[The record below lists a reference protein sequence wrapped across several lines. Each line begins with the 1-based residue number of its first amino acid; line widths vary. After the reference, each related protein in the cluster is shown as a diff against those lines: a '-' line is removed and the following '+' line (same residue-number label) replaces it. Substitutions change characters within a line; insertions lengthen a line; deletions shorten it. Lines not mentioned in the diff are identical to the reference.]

1 MAAETSEA
9 LVRERALY
17 DEAAAQFGGAID
29 RLVRSYERDPERQR
43 DLRQEIHLALWRSLA
58 RFDGRCSLRTWTFRV
73 AHNVGATF
81 IVRQR
86 RARTSTLVSLEEL
99 DDLPEAHPTEE
110 ALDHGLLVQRL
121 HALIAQL
128 LPSDRELVLL
138 YLEGFD
144 AAAIAEVTGHSA
156 ANVATKIHRIK
167 NVIARRA
174 RAAEGVR

>member
-1 MAAETSEA
+1 MPSEPPEE
-9 LVRERALY
+9 LGRERALY

-81 IVRQR
+81 ILRQR
-86 RARTSTLVSLEEL
+86 RARASSLVSLEEL
-99 DDLPEAHPTEE
+99 DDISDPHPAEDT
-110 ALDHGLLVQRL
+110 LDRRLLLQRL
-121 HALIAQL
+121 YSLIERL
-128 LPSDRELVLL
+128 TPGDRELVLL

-144 AAAIAEVTGHSA
+144 AAAIAEVTGHTAS
-156 ANVATKIHRIK
+156 NVATKIHRIK
-167 NVIARRA
+167 RLIARRA
-174 RAAEGVR
+174 RAAESAR

>member
-1 MAAETSEA
+1 MPPETFEELA
-9 LVRERALY
+9 RERALY
-17 DEAAAQFGGAID
+17 DKATEQFGGALD

-86 RARTSTLVSLEEL
+86 RARTSTLLSLEEL
-99 DDLPEAHPTEE
+99 DDIPESHPTEDT
-110 ALDHGLLVQRL
+110 LDRGLLLQRVY
-121 HALIAQL
+121 ALIERL
-128 LPSDRELVLL
+128 TPGDRELVLL

-144 AAAIAEVTGHSA
+144 AAAIAEVTGLSA
-156 ANVATKIHRIK
+156 SNVATKIHRIK

-174 RAAEGVR
+174 RAAEGA